1 MAALDFFLLGLVQ
14 VSGRGVFFVPSTL
27 FAVFFCED
35 VLTLVPVVV
44 VVVVVFFFFSLV
56 LRFWGLVVAQ

>member
-44 VVVVVFFFFSLV
+44 VVVVVFFFFFL
-56 LRFWGLVVAQ
+56 